1 MKIKALHSLL
11 AVAMIAV
18 MVSCNTKPDPGKV
31 VLKTKAD
38 SISYVIGL
46 DYGAG
51 LKNRMVEYNADAIY
65 KGIVDYKNEVDLFPD
80 SVKIA
85 LITEV
90 NQEINEKILEDFNI
104 KLAERKQTG
113 AAFLEENKLQEGVV
127 ELPSG
132 LQYKIISAG
141 ATNRTPAATD
151 SVIVHYKTLFVD
163 GTLVEET
170 YGGVPAGFRLT
181 NLNRGLGEGI
191 QMMNPGGI
199 YEFYIPSHL
208 SFEDKHFVDQQS
220 GKVVIPAGSTLVYRV
235 ELINIV
241 D

>member
-1 MKIKALHSLL
+1 MKIKALQSLL
-11 AVAMIAV
+11 AIAV
-18 MVSCNTKPDPGKV
+18 IAIFVGCNSKPDASKV
-31 VLKTKAD
+31 VLKDKID

-51 LKNRMVEYNADAIY
+51 LKNRMVEYNSEAIY
-65 KGIVDYKNEVDLFPD
+65 KGIVDYRNEVDLFPD

-90 NQEINEKILEDFNI
+90 NQEINENILEDFNV
-104 KLAERKQTG
+104 KLAERKQQG
-113 AAFLEENKLQEGVV
+113 AEFLEQNKLQEGVV

-151 SVIVHYKTLFVD
+151 SVIVHYKTLFTD
-163 GTLVEET
+163 GTLIEET

-181 NLNRGLGEGI
+181 NLNRGLSEGI

-199 YEFYIPSHL
+199 YEFYIPSNL
-208 SFEDKHFVDQQS
+208 SFEDKHFVDQES
-220 GKVVIPAGSTLVYRV
+220 GRVIIPAGSTLIYRV
-235 ELINIV
+235 ELINITN
-241 D
+241 